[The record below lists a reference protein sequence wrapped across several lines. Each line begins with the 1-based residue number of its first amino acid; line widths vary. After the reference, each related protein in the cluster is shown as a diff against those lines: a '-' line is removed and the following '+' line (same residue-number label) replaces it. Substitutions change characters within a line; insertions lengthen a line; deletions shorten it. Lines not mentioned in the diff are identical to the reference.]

1 MKVEDISK
9 YAAQDIL
16 PPGDMTVAERL
27 LWYELRDIYHG
38 FKTGTI
44 TKEEGQKRKSECL
57 YEFDRNNRDAEMTS
71 KFIKANAGMWMMI
84 EEKAQQYRQDKT
96 IANADAFL
104 DAVYGVSF
112 RDAYTAGNSNNSDSD
127 SAPTAQ
133 TTKTDNVILERR

>member
-9 YAAQDIL
+9 YAAQDTL

-27 LWYELRDIYHG
+27 LWYELREIYHG
-38 FKTGTI
+38 YKAGTI
-44 TKEEGQKRKSECL
+44 AKEEGQKRKNDCL

-71 KFIKANAGMWMMI
+71 KIIKANAGMWMMI

-96 IANADAFL
+96 IANADEFL

-112 RDAYTAGNSNNSDSD
+112 RDAYIAGNSNDSGSD
-127 SAPTAQ
+127 SAPPAQ
-133 TTKTDNVILERR
+133 IAKTE